1 MNFADNYLSKCG
13 KRCFVNTRTK
23 PKPSSPLQ
31 ERKGRL
37 YENHVICI
45 IGHMNDY
52 KIDNKY
58 DTHDNKIT
66 NIYIKVKVIK
76 KNRFFFNAK
85 CLLCKLYIIDETII
99 V

>member
-1 MNFADNYLSKCG
+1 
-13 KRCFVNTRTK
+13 
-23 PKPSSPLQ
+23 
-31 ERKGRL
+31 
-37 YENHVICI
+37 
-45 IGHMNDY
+45 MNDY

-76 KNRFFFNAK
+76 KDHFLNAK
-85 CLLCKLYIIDETII
+85 CLLCKLCIIDETII

>member
-1 MNFADNYLSKCG
+1 
-13 KRCFVNTRTK
+13 
-23 PKPSSPLQ
+23 
-31 ERKGRL
+31 
-37 YENHVICI
+37 
-45 IGHMNDY
+45 MNDY

-76 KNRFFFNAK
+76 KDRFFFNAK